1 MLIYVLFSVY
11 STIDS
16 KEKALSCQFNK
27 LVKHSHYLKTLTTY
41 YTLPITIILILN
53 KNILKLKLNKYI
65 IGKLKL
71 LPIIISNSRT
81 DGKDPCPIF
90 RLFFSP
96 AELELG
102 GFAVPAGK
110 LGFSVG
116 VFCVCA
122 CSCFALLQ
130 FRRRTIGGELGGPKR
145 LQKISFGVLV
155 FLWFMY
161 VLLSSLQAYSLI

>member
-11 STIDS
+11 SNS

-90 RLFFSP
+90 RLFF
-96 AELELG
+96 LKRKTTG
-102 GFAVPAGK
+102 NFK
-110 LGFSVG
+110 LRSF
-116 VFCVCA
+116 
-122 CSCFALLQ
+122 
-130 FRRRTIGGELGGPKR
+130 GGPSQTRHQTRPGREVTRRKE
-145 LQKISFGVLV
+145 
-155 FLWFMY
+155 
-161 VLLSSLQAYSLI
+161 A